1 MDRKKI
7 KEKYVEDILKK
18 TNLVL
23 TNKKEMRLCDI
34 SLGYKDSITF
44 QVDNIY
50 MNCLNIE
57 CFYGNFQEWND
68 SACELLFIEDNIT
81 NHFLGRLFKLADK
94 KKGFFI
100 DFLDIEIGNVSDVLL
115 KPQQPTKQY
124 NVKR

>member
-81 NHFLGRLFKLADK
+81 NHFLGGLFKLVDK

-100 DFLDIEIGNVSDVLL
+100 DFLDIEIGNLPDMLL
-115 KPQQPTKQY
+115 NPH
-124 NVKR
+124 

>member
-1 MDRKKI
+1 MDRKKV
-7 KEKYVEDILKK
+7 KEKYVGDILKK

-23 TNKKEMRLCDI
+23 INKKEMRLCDI

-81 NHFLGRLFKLADK
+81 NHFLGGLFKLVDK
-94 KKGFFI
+94 KKV
-100 DFLDIEIGNVSDVLL
+100 FLLIF
-115 KPQQPTKQY
+115 
-124 NVKR
+124 